1 MSYICTRFTDLLNN
15 YRKSLIHNDMKSN
28 RIILKNSLIIVF
40 VLLFIASCKKEDQS
54 KSYSYYVS
62 KQLSV
67 EYNKAYINSL
77 LDLQSA
83 TFPELASIK
92 PLVTSDISV
101 YKIIYKT
108 TVNGEKIDASGL
120 ICVPKTPGSY
130 PVLSFQNGTNTVDA
144 SCPSNSPLSPTYQM
158 IELIASMGYVV
169 VIADYPGFG
178 ESAQITH
185 PYLITEPTVRSLVD
199 LLYSAKEMV
208 APEFPGISLKNEY
221 YLLGYSQGGWATFAL
236 HKALEQNYSGDFNLK
251 GSSCGAG
258 AYDIM
263 KLLLVM
269 VNKSTYPVPAYLADI
284 VHAYTAYNQFTN
296 PATDIFNEPYA
307 SLIPSLFNGSLSLDQ
322 IDTQLTTSI
331 AGLLTPDFLSGFAVS
346 AKYSTIRDALNKNSI
361 SAWHTSIPV
370 LFVHGGSDT
379 QVDPSST
386 ENMYSAMIQAGTS
399 TDIAKKLIVPGVDH
413 SDGAIP
419 CMLKGILFLNNL
431 KGTK

>member
-1 MSYICTRFTDLLNN
+1 
-15 YRKSLIHNDMKSN
+15 MKSY
-28 RIILKNSLIIVF
+28 RIILKNSIIIVF
-40 VLLFIASCKKEDQS
+40 VLLFIASCKKEDQG
-54 KSYSYYVS
+54 KSYSYFIS

-67 EYNKAYINSL
+67 EYNKAYITSL
-77 LDLQSA
+77 LDLESA
-83 TFPELASIK
+83 TIPQLANLK

-108 TVNGEKIDASGL
+108 TVNGNQINASGL
-120 ICVPKTPGSY
+120 ICVPKNAGAY
-130 PVLSFQNGTNTVDA
+130 PVVSFQNGTNTVDA

-158 IELIASMGYVV
+158 VELIASMGYVV

-178 ESAQITH
+178 ESNQITH

-199 LLYSAKEMV
+199 LLFAAKEMV

-236 HKALEQNYSGDFNLK
+236 HKALEQNYSSDFDLK

-284 VHAYTAYNQFTN
+284 VNAYTAYNQFTN
-296 PATDIFNEPYA
+296 PVADIFNEPYA
-307 SLIPSLFNGSLSLDQ
+307 SKITNLFNGTLSLDQ
-322 IDTQLTTSI
+322 IDNQLTTSI
-331 AGLLTPDFLSGFAVS
+331 TGLLTPDFLSGFAAS
-346 AKYSTIRDALNKNSI
+346 SKYSTIRDALDKNSI
-361 SAWHTSIPV
+361 SAWHTSIPI

-379 QVDPSST
+379 QVDPSTT
-386 ENMYSAMIQAGTS
+386 ENIYNAMLQAGTS
-399 TDIAKKLIVPGVDH
+399 ADLIKKIIVPGVDH
-413 SDGAIP
+413 SDGATP
-419 CMLKGILFLNNL
+419 CMLQGILFLNNL
-431 KGTK
+431 HSTK